1 MKKIAGIMAS
11 VAALGWGAARAD
23 VGAAGDTS
31 GDTSGAGTTVTTPGA
46 TVNAPPGS
54 KTTVTAPPATAP
66 TDQAAPPDTSVNP
79 TPTPDT
85 SAGTAAPAPGMPGTE
100 ASPAAPSTNV
110 EVTPPPPAE
119 PPPVQPVQPVYGQE
133 AQPYSYAAHQP
144 HFGVALL
151 VGGGGQD
158 FSGNQAR
165 AITSPG
171 GFWNAR
177 VAIGTRQFVGVEAAY
192 IGTAQGIS
200 ALGLSNNA
208 VLISNGAEGVI
219 RFNLPIIRG
228 ASLMEPFIFGG
239 AGWQRYHVSNTST
252 SSADIAGSDDIIE
265 VPYGAGFAFAYK
277 GFMADARFTYRST
290 FDNNL
295 LQTTG
300 GRLDWWSAGGLV
312 GYEF

>member
-1 MKKIAGIMAS
+1 MKKIAGIVAS

-23 VGAAGDTS
+23 VGASGATS
-31 GDTSGAGTTVTTPGA
+31 GDTSGTGTTVTTPGA

-54 KTTVTAPPATAP
+54 KTTITAP
-66 TDQAAPPDTSVNP
+66 TDQAAPSAPGDTTGMPAPDTS
-79 TPTPDT
+79 
-85 SAGTAAPAPGMPGTE
+85 SGAAAPAPGTTPGAET
-100 ASPAAPSTNV
+100 APAAPTTNV
-110 EVTPPPPAE
+110 EVTPPPPPPVPE
-119 PPPVQPVQPVYGQE
+119 TPPVQPVYQSEQQAYG
-133 AQPYSYAAHQP
+133 APAYAP
-144 HFGVALL
+144 HFGVAVL

-158 FSGNQAR
+158 FAGNQAR
-165 AITSPG
+165 SITSPG

-177 VAIGTRQFVGVEAAY
+177 LAIGTRQFVGAEAAY
-192 IGTAQGIS
+192 IGTAQSIS

-219 RFNLPIIRG
+219 RFNLPLVRG
-228 ASLMEPFIFGG
+228 PSLFEPFIFGG

-312 GYEF
+312 GFEF

>member
-1 MKKIAGIMAS
+1 MKKIGMIVAS

-23 VGAAGDTS
+23 VDQTGATS
-31 GDTSGAGTTVTTPGA
+31 GDTSGTGTTVTTPGA

-54 KTTVTAPPATAP
+54 KTTVTAPAGQPAP
-66 TDQAAPPDTSVNP
+66 SDTNVN
-79 TPTPDT
+79 TTPDT
-85 SAGTAAPAPGMPGTE
+85 SSGAAVPAPETTPTPGTE
-100 ASPAAPSTNV
+100 ASPAAPTTNV
-110 EVTPPPPAE
+110 EVTPPPPPPAPE
-119 PPPVQPVQPVYGQE
+119 PQPVQPVYQQE
-133 AQPYSYAAHQP
+133 QQAYNTPAYQP
-144 HFGVALL
+144 HFGVAFLL
-151 VGGGGQD
+151 GGGGQD
-158 FSGNQAR
+158 FAGSNAR
-165 AITSPG
+165 AITSTG

-177 VAIGTRQFVGVEAAY
+177 LAIGTRQFVGVEAAY
-192 IGTAQGIS
+192 IGTAQSIN

-208 VLISNGAEGVI
+208 ILISNGAEGVI

-228 ASLMEPFIFGG
+228 PSMVEPFIFGG
-239 AGWQRYHVSNTST
+239 AGWQRYHVSNTNT

-265 VPYGAGFAFAYK
+265 VPYGAGLAFAYK

-312 GYEF
+312 GFEF